1 MRQEIGELK
10 ESFGQPLASG
20 VLITEISPEER
31 QKVSDEIEDYLL
43 VLYQWYVESLMSSP
57 SCITLF
63 N

>member
-10 ESFGQPLASG
+10 ESFGRPLASG
-20 VLITEISPEER
+20 VLIPEIPPEER

-43 VLYQWYVESLMSSP
+43 VLYQWYLESLISSP

-63 N
+63 S